1 MGRWLA
7 ATALLA
13 GALAAGA
20 VAFLNGGE
28 PLPIRVTPGRTIAL
42 PLGTALGFAFAAGA
56 ALVAMVALGAAVTR
70 ASRRWS
76 RRRRAARE
84 HAAVTRERVRA
95 EQLIVGGEADAA
107 RARLAD
113 AVGAHGHDERLLE
126 LLAGASEQS
135 GDVAGAIAAVEDA
148 RTRLPASPLLAR
160 RLCTLYAAAGRWDE
174 ALELQAQLIGT
185 IRSPD
190 GAAAEIARSCG
201 FRFEAAAA
209 DPDATRGL
217 RRLLALAR
225 EHPGF
230 VAAWVT
236 AGDRLRAGGRLVR
249 ARRVYERGARGRPAA
264 VLLERLAALDADAQ
278 RPERTTRTLER
289 LRRHHPRDAGLAA
302 ALVRHHLQAS
312 ALDRAEAVLSSWPG
326 DAPAAPTLEALRGE
340 CSRRRGQSEQAAEHL
355 ARAAAEYLDPRTFH
369 CRVCRHPG
377 PAWSARCTNC
387 GRWDTMA
394 STADA
399 HDVEASG
406 DLIRSPRR
414 TTAADHCVTETPG

>member
-7 ATALLA
+7 ATVLLA

-42 PLGTALGFAFAAGA
+42 SLGTAIGFAFAAGA
-56 ALVAMVALGAAVTR
+56 ALVALVALGAAVTR
-70 ASRRWS
+70 ASRGWN
-76 RRRRAARE
+76 RRRRTARE
-84 HAAVTRERVRA
+84 HAAVRRERVYA
-95 EQLIVGGEADAA
+95 EQLIARGEIDAA
-107 RARLAD
+107 RARLTH
-113 AVGAHGHDERLLE
+113 AVDAHGRDERLLE

-148 RTRLPASPLLAR
+148 RARLPASPELTR
-160 RLCTLYAAAGRWDE
+160 RLSTLYAAAGRWDD
-174 ALELQAQLIGT
+174 ALALHTELIGT

-190 GAAAEIARSCG
+190 AAAAEIARSCG
-201 FRFEAAAA
+201 FRFEAAVA

-230 VAAWVT
+230 VPAWVA
-236 AGDRLRAGGRLVR
+236 AGDRLRANGRLFR
-249 ARRVYERGARGRPAA
+249 ARRAYERGARTRPATI
-264 VLLERLAALDADAQ
+264 LLERLSVLDVDAKH
-278 RPERTTRTLER
+278 PERTVRTLER
-289 LRRHHPRDAGLAA
+289 LRRHHARDVGLAA
-302 ALVRHHLQAS
+302 VLVRHHLRAN
-312 ALDRAEAVLSSWPG
+312 ALDRADAVLASWPE
-326 DAPAAPTLEALRGE
+326 DAPATPTLEALRGE
-340 CSRRRGQSEQAAEHL
+340 CSRLRGRSDDAAAHL
-355 ARAAAEYLDPRTFH
+355 ARAAAEYLDPRTFQ
-369 CRVCRHPG
+369 CRVCRHSG

-387 GRWDTMA
+387 GQWDTMA
-394 STADA
+394 TAADTR
-399 HDVEASG
+399 DVEPSG